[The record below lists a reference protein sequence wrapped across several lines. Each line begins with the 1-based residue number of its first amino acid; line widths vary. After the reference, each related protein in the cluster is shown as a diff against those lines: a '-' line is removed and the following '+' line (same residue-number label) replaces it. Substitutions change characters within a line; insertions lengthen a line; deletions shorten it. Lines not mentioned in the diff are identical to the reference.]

1 MRITTGFLLVG
12 ASNESGVVDDVIF
25 GDLRGYFFGKFRD
38 KASDAAAC
46 RPVIDCKRNDLE

>member
-1 MRITTGFLLVG
+1 MRITAGFLLVG

-46 RPVIDCKRNDLE
+46 RPVIDFAKGMT